1 MSALFFYTSC
11 AKSKCFFFFNLR
23 EEEKKEKNPGER
35 GGKYLLNVLYHL
47 SGTDCWRITFLA
59 LSRLFGNSL
68 TSPSLYLH
76 VAFSVFPFS
85 FGCIHFTVI
94 RLSLKSPSLF
104 APSSPPALS
113 FYLSRNN
120 GGVKWGTG
128 SLAHHV
134 GAHGLNDI
142 TLCYRLP
149 FLGFLAS

>member
-11 AKSKCFFFFNLR
+11 AKSKCFFFLIWER
-23 EEEKKEKNPGER
+23 RRKRRKILEKEEENISSTCCIT
-35 GGKYLLNVLYHL
+35 